1 MLDTPES
8 KILKDTVPLY
18 NMISEYELLLN
29 QLVYKIDKST
39 LNLDDDNNSDY
50 DLLKKFVAV
59 DKQITSDFPY
69 KEYDNI
75 YKSYSDLKN
84 KLDTVDKELKENI
97 LMTLFNNY
105 KKLSS
110 LSKLSNKGV
119 IVKDIPISSV
129 ISYSQILAKFT
140 SKPSVTLI
148 DQSIIDGGLS
158 KQEQEQ
164 QMQDPSGWN
173 FIWAGDDM
181 IRRGNMVIQQ
191 QQEQIRLDALKEKE
205 IKEENE
211 RKEQEQEEEKTR
223 LAENNANANDSG
235 VIFDGRHKEE
245 SETSKE
251 AKTNEK
257 EDQNPENNEDDFDLD
272 LFSPDDF

>member
-1 MLDTPES
+1 MPDTPES
-8 KILKDTVPLY
+8 KILKESVPLY

-29 QLVYKIDKST
+29 QLVYKVDKST
-39 LNLDDDNNSDY
+39 LNLDDNTPNDY
-50 DLLKKFVAV
+50 TLLKKFVEL
-59 DKQITSDFPY
+59 DRQITSDFPY

-75 YKSYSDLKN
+75 YKSYSDVKN
-84 KLDTVDKELKENI
+84 KLDTVDKQLKENI
-97 LMTLFNNY
+97 LMKLYSNY

-110 LSKLSNKGV
+110 LSKISNKSV
-119 IVKDIPISSV
+119 IVKDIPISTV
-129 ISYSQILAKFT
+129 ISYSQRLAKFT
-140 SKPSVTLI
+140 SKPLVTMI

-164 QMQDPSGWN
+164 QMQNPSGWN

-205 IKEENE
+205 LEEENK
-211 RKEQEQEEEKTR
+211 RKEQEQEEEKAR
-223 LAENNANANDSG
+223 LAQSNANADNSG
-235 VIFDGRHKEE
+235 FIFDGKHKED
-245 SETSKE
+245 SEKAE
-251 AKTNEK
+251 EK
-257 EDQNPENNEDDFDLD
+257 EENKQDNNEDDFDLD